1 MKSKKDLVQMV
12 GVLGTLLGV
21 ASTLITSY
29 CNDKTMEQLVEEK
42 VKEALKNMNK

>member
-1 MKSKKDLVQMV
+1 MKSKKDLVQLV

-29 CNDKTMEQLVEEK
+29 CNDKTMERMVEDK
-42 VKEALKNMNK
+42 IKEAMKNMK